1 MKTKYFFLA
10 AAAVA
15 ITLPAVA
22 QETYENAKIINDDLN
37 GTARY
42 VGMGGATD
50 ALGADISTISTNPAG
65 VGLFRHNKA
74 DVTVGMVSQ
83 QDAADYTHGDA
94 TNLSFDQIGFV
105 WTKQTGDNSFLNV
118 AFNYHKRKNLD
129 FILSADDKLNNASQN
144 KLSYM
149 KLYNNLLYSNNFD
162 GTFNIDKSLVTCNQL
177 DDIFTRNLFYAAG
190 DGNAY
195 YYDATAYDFDRAH
208 KGYIGEYDFNVSGNI
223 DERLYLG
230 LTIGLHDV
238 HYRHISDYTEDMV
251 ANPEDINI
259 LNVYDERK
267 ISGSG
272 VDVKLGAILR
282 PIEYAPLLI
291 GVSVATPT
299 WYDLTTSNYTE
310 VSDGSYTAW
319 TSEEYDYK
327 LYSPWKF
334 GASIGYTIGNKAALA
349 ASYEFA
355 DYGHTDSRVVDG
367 GSYGIY
373 DYYESSSSDKN
384 MNRHTKS
391 TLKGVS
397 TLKLGAEFKPISELA
412 LRVGYNYVSSMYDK
426 TGFKDGTVESFG
438 SYYASSTDYTNWK
451 DTNRFTVGLG
461 WKLGAK
467 TNLDLAYQ
475 YSTTKGDFYPFMGY
489 VDNQYEDFDINVN
502 PVEVFNKRHQV
513 VCTLGY
519 TF

>member
-15 ITLPAVA
+15 VALPTAA

-74 DVTVGMVSQ
+74 DITVGMVSQ

-94 TNLSFDQIGFV
+94 TNLSFDQIGMV

-129 FILSADDKLNNASQN
+129 FILSADDKLNGDSQN
-144 KLSYM
+144 KLTYM
-149 KLYNNLLYSNNFD
+149 KLYNNILYQNSFD
-162 GTFNIDKSLVTCNQL
+162 GNIDFNRPYITCNQL
-177 DDIFTRNLFYAAG
+177 DDIYVRNLTYAAN

-195 YYDATAYDFDRAH
+195 YYEANGYDFDRAH

-223 DERLYLG
+223 DDRLYLG

-238 HYRHISDYTEDMV
+238 HYRHVSDYTEDMV
-251 ANPEDINI
+251 ANPEQINI

-310 VSDGSYTAW
+310 VSDGDYTAYN
-319 TSEEYDYK
+319 SEEYDYK

-334 GASIGYTIGNKAALA
+334 GASIGYTFGNKVALG

-355 DYGHTDSRVVDG
+355 DYGHTDTRVVDG
-367 GSYGIY
+367 GRYTFY

-384 MNRHTKS
+384 MNTHTKM

-397 TLKLGAEFKPISELA
+397 TVKLGAEFKLLPELA
-412 LRVGYNYVSSMYDK
+412 LRAGYNYVSSMYNK
-426 TGFKDGTVESFG
+426 EGFKDGTVESYG
-438 SYYASSTDYTNWK
+438 SYYASSTDFTNWK
-451 DTNRFTVGLG
+451 DTNRFTFGLG
-461 WKLGAK
+461 WKLGAN

-475 YSTTKGDFYPFMGY
+475 YSASKGDFYPFMGY
-489 VDNQYEDFDINVN
+489 VDNEFSDFDIHPNA
-502 PVEVFNKRHQV
+502 VEVTNKRHQV
-513 VCTLGY
+513 ICTLGY

>member
-10 AAAVA
+10 ATIIA
-15 ITLPAVA
+15 LPAAA
-22 QETYENAKIINDDLN
+22 QETYENAKIVNDDLN

-65 VGLFRHNKA
+65 IGLFRHSKA
-74 DVTVGMVSQ
+74 DISFGMVTQ
-83 QDAADYTHGDA
+83 QDAAEYPNGDA
-94 TNLSFDQIGFV
+94 TYASFDQVGMV
-105 WTKQTGDNSFLNV
+105 WTKQTNDNSFLNV

-129 FILSADDKLNNASQN
+129 FILSADGALNGASQN

-149 KLYNNLLYSNNFD
+149 KHYNDMLYQSNFD
-162 GTFNIDKSLVTCNQL
+162 GTVNFDRPYITCNQL
-177 DDIFTRNLFYAAG
+177 DDIYARNLFYAAG

-195 YYDATAYDFDRAH
+195 YYDATGYDFDRAH

-223 DERLYLG
+223 DDRVYLG

-238 HYRHISDYTEDMV
+238 HYRHVSDYTEQMV
-251 ANPEDINI
+251 ANPEEINT

-272 VDVKLGAILR
+272 VDVKLGIIVR
-282 PIEYAPLLI
+282 PIEYSPLLI
-291 GVSVATPT
+291 GASVATPT
-299 WYDLTTSNYTE
+299 WYDLTTRNYTE
-310 VSDGSYTAW
+310 VSDGNYTAYNQ
-319 TSEEYDYK
+319 EEYDFK

-334 GASIGYTIGNKAALA
+334 GASVGYTFGNKVALG

-355 DYGHTDSRVVDG
+355 DYGHTDTRVIDG
-367 GSYGIY
+367 GTYEFY
-373 DYYESSSSDKN
+373 DYYESSSSDRE
-384 MNRHTKS
+384 MNKHTKR

-397 TLKLGAEFKPISELA
+397 TFKVGAEFKPIPEMA
-412 LRVGYNYVSSMYDK
+412 IRAGYNYVSSMYDK
-426 TGFKDGTVESFG
+426 AGFKDGTIASYG
-438 SYYASSTDYTNWK
+438 SYYATSTDFTNWK
-451 DTNRFTVGLG
+451 DTNRITFGLG
-461 WKLGAK
+461 WKLGSN

-475 YSTTKGDFYPFMGY
+475 YSASKGDFYPFMGY
-489 VDNQYEDFDINVN
+489 VDKAYSDFDINVN
-502 PVEVFNKRHQV
+502 SVEVNNKRHQII
-513 VCTLGY
+513 CTLGY